1 MVVWKLLDTTNKE
14 MAHYIGED
22 LEIQI
27 VGDRLH
33 ARKAKHMY
41 GMRTSSIQ
49 GIYPYDDNL
58 MVKTENSKY
67 FFKPINV
74 DLAEE

>member
-1 MVVWKLLDTTNKE
+1 MIIWRLLDTTNKD
-14 MAHYIGED
+14 MAHFVEED

-27 VGDRLH
+27 IGDKLRGRTKNHL
-33 ARKAKHMY
+33 A
-41 GMRTSSIQ
+41 GMETSSIQ

-58 MVKTENSKY
+58 MVKTKKSTY

-74 DLAEE
+74 DLDEE